1 MKSEPLL
8 MKRNDIQAA
17 LALQLAQIVD
27 ADTYYY
33 LADKAYFL
41 PSLALAQRIIR
52 GPKPRGGDWRERAVH
67 IAPTERDDCDDRA
80 HLMKSD
86 FILKWWDSDVVREE
100 FGHNARPRSAL
111 AAGVIG
117 FETITKDPLA
127 DVGCGHVMNWMLN
140 SDGCVRLIEPSTGEI
155 FSEWTI
161 DSFGGLALQR
171 DPLNA
176 EDDLYAKKGLL
187 THEESKIPRRVRAFQ
202 LLG

>member
-33 LADKAYFL
+33 LADKAYYL
-41 PSLALAQRIIR
+41 PTLELAQHIIR
-52 GPKPRGGDWRERAVH
+52 GPEPRKGDWRERTLH
-67 IAPTERDDCDDRA
+67 MTLTERDDCDDRA

-86 FILKWWDSDVVREE
+86 FICKWWDSDMVREE
-100 FGHNARPRSAL
+100 FGRKARPRSSL

-117 FETITKDPLA
+117 FETITDDPFA
-127 DVGCGHVMNWMLN
+127 NVGCGHIMNWMLN
-140 SDGCVRLIEPSTGEI
+140 SDGCVRLIEPSTGAI
-155 FSEWTI
+155 FNEWKI
-161 DSFGGLALQR
+161 DRFGGLGLQR
-171 DPLNA
+171 DPMNA
-176 EDDLYAKKGLL
+176 EDDLYAKEGLL
-187 THEESKIPRRVRAFQ
+187 TSEESTILRRVRVFQ